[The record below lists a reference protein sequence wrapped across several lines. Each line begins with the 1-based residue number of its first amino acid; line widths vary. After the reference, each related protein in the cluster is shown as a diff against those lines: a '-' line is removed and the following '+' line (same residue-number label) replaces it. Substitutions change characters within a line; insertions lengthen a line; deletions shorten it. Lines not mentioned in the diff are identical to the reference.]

1 MATKTTKSN
10 AKKSE
15 QKMVTVIIPKP
26 NGIIGDTETTVSVN
40 GQMYQIMYD
49 KPVTVPENVAEVINN
64 SNKLQ
69 AKILE
74 ETNAALLRPGKQS
87 LAEL

>member
-1 MATKTTKSN
+1 MATKAVKPN
-10 AKKSE
+10 QNKKE

-49 KPVTVPENVAEVINN
+49 NPVSVPENVAEVIQSSKN
-64 SNKLQ
+64 LQ
-69 AKILE
+69 VKILE
-74 ETNAALLRPGKQS
+74 EINKAVMVAGKES
-87 LAEL
+87 LADL

>member
-1 MATKTTKSN
+1 MATKAVKPN
-10 AKKSE
+10 QKNKE

-49 KPVTVPENVAEVINN
+49 HPVTVPENVAEVIQ
-64 SNKLQ
+64 SSKDLQ
-69 AKILE
+69 VKILE
-74 ETNAALLRPGKQS
+74 ETNKAVMVAGKES
-87 LAEL
+87 LADL

>member
-10 AKKSE
+10 TKKAT

-40 GQMYQIMYD
+40 GVMYQIMYD

-64 SNKLQ
+64 SNQLQ

-74 ETNAALLRPGKQS
+74 ETNAALLRPGKES

>member
-1 MATKTTKSN
+1 MATKTTKT
-10 AKKSE
+10 APKKAE
-15 QKMVTVIIPKP
+15 TKYVTVIIPKP

-40 GQMYQIMYD
+40 GEMYQIMYD
-49 KPVTVPENVAEVINN
+49 KPVSVPLNVAEVINS
-64 SNKLQ
+64 SNNLQ

-74 ETNAALLRPGKQS
+74 ETNAAILRPGKES

>member
-10 AKKSE
+10 VKKAE
-15 QKMVTVIIPKP
+15 QKMVMVIIPKP

-74 ETNAALLRPGKQS
+74 ETNAALLRPGKES

>member
-1 MATKTTKSN
+1 MATKPNS
-10 AKKSE
+10 KKVK

-40 GQMYQIMYD
+40 GEMYQIMYD
-49 KPVTVPENVAEVINN
+49 HPVTVPENVAEVIR
-64 SNKLQ
+64 SSKELQ

-74 ETNAALLRPGKQS
+74 ETKKAVMAPGKES
-87 LAEL
+87 LADL

>member
-1 MATKTTKSN
+1 MATKTTKTEP
-10 AKKSE
+10 KKAE
-15 QKMVTVIIPKP
+15 QKHVTVIIPKP

-64 SNKLQ
+64 SNNLQ

-74 ETNAALLRPGKQS
+74 ETNAALLKPGKQS